1 VTRQLENYE
10 TIPVVEERAVV
21 RKRIMTHDVVRART
35 VVHTDEEIV
44 DTTVS
49 AEEIEVERVALD
61 RWVEAAVP
69 VRQEGDTTII
79 TLHQEVV
86 VTEKRLKV
94 IGEVRMTKRLVTSPA
109 SEPVTL
115 RREEAILERATPA
128 PDENNTSS

>member
-49 AEEIEVERVALD
+49 
-61 RWVEAAVP
+61 
-69 VRQEGDTTII
+69 
-79 TLHQEVV
+79 
-86 VTEKRLKV
+86 TE
-94 IGEVRMTKRLVTSPA
+94 
-109 SEPVTL
+109 
-115 RREEAILERATPA
+115 
-128 PDENNTSS
+128 